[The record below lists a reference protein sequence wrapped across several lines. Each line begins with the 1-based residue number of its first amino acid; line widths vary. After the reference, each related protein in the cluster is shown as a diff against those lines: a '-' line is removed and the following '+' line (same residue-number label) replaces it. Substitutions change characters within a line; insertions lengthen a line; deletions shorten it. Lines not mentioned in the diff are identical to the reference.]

1 MFLARIATATRNRWS
16 PRASACAACA
26 VCWLLLAL
34 SGCGGADSGPPV
46 NPTGNVQVPDDDE
59 TLSVVDSALD
69 AACTRRLN
77 TKDHAA
83 WQIVHGALA
92 FGRDFQIEVPT
103 DEPGK
108 VEIVSAVDYAL
119 SGRPMNGWNFQ
130 RGAPDPESGRTGL
143 RAILEAGSKTG
154 QGHSDQW
161 LGYLSS
167 CGLTPDQTIVVAG
180 QTYNI
185 EDLIT
190 QTELDVPRNV
200 EREYSWTLMGLS
212 VYRPSDYEWIASD
225 GQWWSIE
232 RLVEIELEHELAA
245 SACGGTHR
253 MVGLTMALN
262 RHLADLKEWQEQGEG
277 EWELE
282 GVWKQVDDRVNQC
295 IDDAHR
301 NQNADGSFS
310 SNYFQRGG
318 VTRDLTQSLGTTG
331 HVLEFLAY
339 AMTDEQLREPWVR
352 RAALHLSTLL
362 ESTKDVPLECGALYH
377 GAHGLVLYRERV
389 FGPREYTSSTRA
401 ATSQARKAE

>member
-1 MFLARIATATRNRWS
+1 
-16 PRASACAACA
+16 
-26 VCWLLLAL
+26 
-34 SGCGGADSGPPV
+34 
-46 NPTGNVQVPDDDE
+46 VPDDDE
-59 TLSVVDSALD
+59 TLAVVDSALD
-69 AACTRRLN
+69 AAYTRRLN

-83 WQIVHGALA
+83 WQIMHGALA

-103 DEPGK
+103 DEPGE

-119 SGRPMNGWNFQ
+119 SGRRMNGWNFQ
-130 RGAPDPESGRTGL
+130 PGAPDPESGRTGL

-161 LGYLSS
+161 LGYLSG
-167 CGLTPDQTIVVAG
+167 CGLKPDQTIVVDNR
-180 QTYNI
+180 TYNV
-185 EDLIT
+185 EDLIS
-190 QTELDVPRNV
+190 QAELDVPRNV
-200 EREYSWTLMGLS
+200 EREYSWTVMGLS
-212 VYRPSDYEWIASD
+212 VYRPSDYEWVASD
-225 GQWWSIE
+225 GQWWSVE
-232 RLVEIELEHELAA
+232 RLVEIELEHDLAA

-262 RHLADLKEWQEQGEG
+262 RHLADLKEMQERGEG
-277 EWELE
+277 QFELE
-282 GVWKQVDDRVNQC
+282 GVWKQVDDRVKQC

-318 VTRDLTQSLGTTG
+318 VTRDLTQSMGTTG

-339 AMTDEQLREPWVR
+339 AMTEEQLREPWVR

-389 FGPREYTSSTRA
+389 FGPREYRSSANTG
-401 ATSQARKAE
+401 TSQARKSTGS